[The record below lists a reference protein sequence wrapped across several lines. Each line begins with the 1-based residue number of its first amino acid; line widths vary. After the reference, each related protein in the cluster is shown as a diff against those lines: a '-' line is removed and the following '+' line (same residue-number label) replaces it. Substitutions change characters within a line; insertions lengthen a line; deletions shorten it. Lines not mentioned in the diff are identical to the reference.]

1 MDHLK
6 TDSSNWA
13 ARSKKNTMRLGYWT
27 GTWLVTMSAATFGPL
42 LVWPSNQLLTIL
54 AILLNLGAGFGMIV
68 ANKLHLQGLDEMH
81 QKIQLEAM
89 ALSLGVGLVV
99 GLGYSMMDVSNLITF
114 DAEISHL
121 VILVGLTYGAGVFVG
136 LRKYR

>member
-1 MDHLK
+1 MNDLK
-6 TDSSNWA
+6 INSGNWA

-27 GTWLVTMSAATFGPL
+27 GTWLVTMAAATFGPL
-42 LVWPSNQLLTIL
+42 LVWQSNQLLTVL

-99 GLGYSMMDVSNLITF
+99 GLGYSMMDVTNLITF